1 MDARPIRVLD
11 LGLTNS
17 ELYDGLSV
25 EVLAGNVTLVTEPEQ
40 AIPVMTQNLAK
51 VSIDPEEVTLTGGM
65 AIWAYLVVF
74 HFLHGRTKRIYYEDG
89 RGRRVL
95 VAAHG

>member
-51 VSIDPEEVTLTGGM
+51 VSIDTS
-65 AIWAYLVVF
+65 
-74 HFLHGRTKRIYYEDG
+74 
-89 RGRRVL
+89 
-95 VAAHG
+95 